1 MSADRLSRM
10 SQHMATVSFLFIIG
24 MILLNSF
31 CWIFPKLSSIDG
43 GYGLS
48 FSLTDSLINN
58 IGINVEYL
66 PWWQTAGG
74 AIISGIPLLALSYG
88 VYNLRLLFK
97 CYGQRE
103 YFSQKSASL
112 LESVGKSIITWD
124 VLSFMLE
131 PLLSYWMTF
140 REGPGNRMISL
151 SFESQD
157 IVALFVAICIIL
169 IAQILRRAAD
179 LQDENRQFV

>member
-1 MSADRLSRM
+1 
-10 SQHMATVSFLFIIG
+10 
-24 MILLNSF
+24 
-31 CWIFPKLSSIDG
+31 
-43 GYGLS
+43 
-48 FSLTDSLINN
+48 
-58 IGINVEYL
+58 
-66 PWWQTAGG
+66 
-74 AIISGIPLLALSYG
+74 
-88 VYNLRLLFK
+88 
-97 CYGQRE
+97 
-103 YFSQKSASL
+103 
-112 LESVGKSIITWD
+112 
-124 VLSFMLE
+124 MLE